1 MALTQVIGS
10 GISGTTINSSGI
22 LIPKGVLLSVNATNT
37 DQAFDHTAGFTKIQ
51 WENVEIDT
59 ISGWSTSNHRY
70 TPSVAGYYLV
80 GGQIRVALASI
91 HSLVATKILKNGTD
105 DDNRLTAQLQLNSDA
120 VFNGSYPIASGIMQ
134 MNGSSDYM
142 EVFFDADEDAT
153 LHDTSAVKSNFW
165 AMLVH
170 ATQE

>member
-1 MALTQVIGS
+1 MALTQIIGS

-80 GGQIRVALASI
+80 GGNVRMALTSV
-91 HSLVATKILKNGTD
+91 HQFVQLTVVKNGNQDGTRLVAQI
-105 DDNRLTAQLQLNSDA
+105 QLNSDNL
-120 VFNGSYPIASGIMQ
+120 FNGNYAIPSGIVEL
-134 MNGSSDYM
+134 NGSTDYI
-142 EVFFDADEDAT
+142 EVFINADEDLT
-153 LHDTSAVKSNFW
+153 IHDISSTKSNFF
-165 AMLVH
+165 ATLVH
-170 ATQE
+170 AT